1 MNYLYAVNLSKS
13 YGDQVLFDDV
23 SISINKGQKVALIAR
38 NGSGKTSLLRII
50 ARLET
55 PDSGSIEINSNVR
68 IGFLTQESNL
78 NPEATIQECI
88 YLDNS
93 PQVKLIREYDNC
105 LLKQQQEETPELAEK
120 LQNLMAEMDRLKAWD
135 YEARIKEILHRLDL
149 TRLNQKIK
157 NLSGGQRKRIALASV
172 LIQEPDFFI
181 LDEPTN
187 HLDIGMIEWLEEYFN
202 TKNATLL
209 LVTHDRYFLDK
220 VSDEVIEIDNGVS
233 YKYKGSYAYFLEKK
247 AEREY
252 NKKMEV
258 DNAQRMMK
266 KELDW
271 MRRQPKARGT
281 KAKSRI
287 ESFYDIEKTAQQ
299 KTTSDDAKFA
309 VRETYIGKK
318 IVEFANVYKHYG
330 KPPEQVKIL
339 EEFSYNFQRYD
350 RVGIV
355 GNNGTGKTTF
365 IKMLLGDEKQSA
377 GTITRGGTLKFGYFK
392 QDLEQLDPNKRVIE
406 VVRDVADFIVFS
418 DKQKVS
424 AVQLLHRFLF
434 PSDSH
439 RKYVKVLSG
448 GEKRRLHLLTVL
460 MTNPNFLILDEPT
473 NDIDLATL
481 NVLEDFLASF
491 KGVLIVVTH
500 DRYFM
505 DKLVDHVLVFEGE
518 GKVRDYPGNYTQYRF
533 TKAAED
539 KLERSKKAQAKALEM
554 PKQQEQKIK
563 EKKKLNYKEQQE
575 FKKLEPDMEKL
586 ENEKASLEAEL
597 GTSGL
602 KGEQI
607 AEIYQKLAAVV
618 ASLEEKENRWLELS
632 EYM

>member
-13 YGDQVLFDDV
+13 YGDQVLFNDV

-38 NGSGKTSLLRII
+38 NGSGKTSLLRIV
-50 ARLET
+50 AGLESA
-55 PDSGSIEINSNVR
+55 DSGHFEFNSNVR
-68 IGFLTQESNL
+68 VGFLTQETDL
-78 NPEATIQECI
+78 DPEATIQECI

-105 LLKQQQEETPELAEK
+105 LLQQEKNDSPELVEK

-135 YEARIKEILHRLDL
+135 YESRIKEILHRLDL

-157 NLSGGQRKRIALASV
+157 NLSGGQKKRIALASV

-202 TKNATLL
+202 TKNTTLL

-233 YKYKGSYAYFLEKK
+233 YKYKGSYSYFLEKK

-252 NKKMEV
+252 NKRMEV
-258 DNAQRMMK
+258 DNAQRLMK

-281 KAKSRI
+281 KAKSRV
-287 ESFYDIEKTAQQ
+287 ESFYGLEKKAKQ
-299 KTTSDDAKFA
+299 KTTNDDATFA

-318 IVEFANVYKHYG
+318 IVEFANVYKHFG

-365 IKMLLGDEKQSA
+365 IKMLLGEEKQSA

-392 QDLEQLDPNKRVIE
+392 QDLEHLDPNKRVIE
-406 VVRDVADFIVFS
+406 VVRDIADYIVFS

-424 AVQLLHRFLF
+424 AIQLLNRFLF
-434 PSDSH
+434 TPDSH

-448 GEKRRLHLLTVL
+448 GEKRRLHLLTIL

-533 TKAAED
+533 TKANED
-539 KLERSKKAQAKALEM
+539 KLARSKKAEAKALEG
-554 PKQQEQKIK
+554 PKVQTQKVK
-563 EKKKLNYKEQQE
+563 EKKKLSYKEQQE
-575 FKKLEPDMEKL
+575 FKQLEPDMEKL
-586 ENEKASLEAEL
+586 EKEKSEVEAQL
-597 GTSGL
+597 GAGDL

-607 AEIYQKLAAVV
+607 VEISQKLATIV
-618 ASLEEKENRWLELS
+618 AALEEKENRWLELS
-632 EYM
+632 EFV